1 MRTVSVSLLLLGLT
15 TQAFAQDAITPAPAI
30 ELPAETGAPIA
41 LASLKGKVVLVDV
54 WASWCVPCKAAFPAY
69 DELYRTYRERGFEVL
84 AVNVDEKRADAERF
98 LRDRRHVLKV
108 VFDPRGEAP
117 LKFKVRAMPTTFL
130 LDKRGNIRFVHEGFT
145 GKDVALYQRRI
156 EALLAEAP

>member
-1 MRTVSVSLLLLGLT
+1 MPTQHLSLE
-15 TQAFAQDAITPAPAI
+15 DAAALVRPTD
-30 ELPAETGAPIA
+30 A
-41 LASLKGKVVLVDV
+41 LAIPLGPGQPTSFLHALAGRDSYDDLQIFGALLVD
-54 WASWCVPCKAAFPAY
+54 
-69 DELYRTYRERGFEVL
+69 LYEVFLRPGVHYTSGFFGP
-84 AVNVDEKRADAERF
+84 AERF